1 MGAKAAGYGLL
12 SAIFSPGMS
21 MVAEPS
27 LKPMLT
33 AFGLVCAIVAL
44 LALFLYRRALS
55 PDERTPL
62 MASRLGAGAVAIA
75 CLAISQ
81 LVFIGMTIAQQL
93 G

>member
-12 SAIFSPGMS
+12 SAVFSPGMS
-21 MVAEPS
+21 MMAEPS

-44 LALFLYRRALS
+44 LAMFIYRRALS
-55 PDERTPL
+55 DEERTPL
-62 MASRLGAGAVAIA
+62 IASRLGAGAVAIV
-75 CLAISQ
+75 CLAIGQ
-81 LVFIGMTIAQQL
+81 LVFIALTIARQL